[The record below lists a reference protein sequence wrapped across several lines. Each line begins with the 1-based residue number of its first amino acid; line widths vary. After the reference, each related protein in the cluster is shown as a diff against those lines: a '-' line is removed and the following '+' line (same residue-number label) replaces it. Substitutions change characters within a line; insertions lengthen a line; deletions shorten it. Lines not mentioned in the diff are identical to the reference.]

1 MKKTALI
8 GHTGF
13 VGGNIALQTS
23 FTDYYNS
30 KNIDTIA
37 DKVYDLVVSA
47 GNSGLMWK
55 ANAEPDQDLENIQHF
70 IDTIAKV
77 KAKRFVL
84 LSTIEVYNDP
94 SDCDED
100 TPINPKLLKPYGK
113 HRYMLEEFIRI
124 HFQNSTIIRMPNLY
138 GEGLK
143 KNFVFD
149 LIHNNRL
156 DLTHKDSEQQWY
168 NLAHIWKDISL
179 AIENNLSL
187 INFAV
192 EPIRNKDLA
201 KYVLEIEF
209 TTVTENSPKKYNMQ
223 SKYAHL
229 FHSTIPYLYSKSNSL
244 EEIKQFIMS
253 HKTT

>member
-1 MKKTALI
+1 MKHTALI
-8 GHTGF
+8 GYTGF

-30 KNIDTIA
+30 KNIDTISG
-37 DKVYDLVVSA
+37 KTYDLVVSA

-55 ANAEPDQDLENIQHF
+55 ANAEPDQDLKSIQHF
-70 IDTIAKV
+70 IDTITKV
-77 KAKRFVL
+77 QTKHFVL

-100 TPINPKLLKPYGK
+100 TAIDLELLKPYGK
-113 HRYMLEEFIRI
+113 HRYILEEFVRD
-124 HFQNSTIIRMPNLY
+124 HFPNHTIIRMPNLY

-168 NLAHIWKDISL
+168 NLSHIWKDISF
-179 AIENNLSL
+179 AIKNNISL

-201 KYVLEIEF
+201 KYTFGIEF
-209 TTVTENSPKKYNMQ
+209 TTVTEAPPKKYNMK
-223 SKYAHL
+223 SKFANL
-229 FHSTIPYLYSKSNSL
+229 FHSPISYLYSKSNSL
-244 EEIKQFIMS
+244 DEIKQFITT
-253 HKTT
+253 HKNK